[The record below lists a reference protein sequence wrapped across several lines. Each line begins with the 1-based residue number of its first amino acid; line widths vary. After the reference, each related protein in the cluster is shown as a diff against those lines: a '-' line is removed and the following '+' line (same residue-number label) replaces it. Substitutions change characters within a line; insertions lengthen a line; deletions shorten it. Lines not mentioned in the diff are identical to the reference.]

1 MAGLEGPQKVEE
13 RRGLVAKSTVE
24 ARDARHR
31 LLRQWQ
37 LLLSDTSLHRAAA
50 SSTVR
55 TKPENYNSWYP
66 SGPLMSASVAAERVR
81 SLVENDPVVLVEIA
95 GAIAEEGRM
104 PPDAITHV
112 AQEHAARLAEADKT
126 RLRLAMEQML
136 MGHDVDAALEWM
148 HQGGLLRVLVP
159 ELEATVDLVQETGR
173 QHKDVWAHTKQVVK
187 QTVRRPLVRWAALL
201 HDIGKVPTRT
211 FTPEGVHFHGHAEV
225 GARMFDKVHGRFS
238 FARDERQTIRFLIKH
253 HLRTNQYSDAWT
265 DSAVRRFHRE
275 MGPHMTDLLDLSRAD
290 ITSKRPGRRKT
301 LLEQIHALQERVHVL
316 AEADAKLPPLPGGVG
331 NAIMEAFELPPSRL
345 IGDLKR
351 ALEGAIERGELE
363 ARREDAYY
371 VAHIARSGLVPNVAP
386 EKLAAIIAAGGDL
399 HAPDDDEGPHKG
411 VDPDDPSAG
420 VLSCGHDPENDP
432 CKHRDAD

>member
-1 MAGLEGPQKVEE
+1 MSDTAASRIRTL
-13 RRGLVAKSTVE
+13 VE
-24 ARDARHR
+24 A
-31 LLRQWQ
+31 
-37 LLLSDTSLHRAAA
+37 
-50 SSTVR
+50 
-55 TKPENYNSWYP
+55 
-66 SGPLMSASVAAERVR
+66 
-81 SLVENDPVVLVEIA
+81 DPVVLVEIA
-95 GAIAEEGRM
+95 GAIATEGRT
-104 PPDAITHV
+104 PPDAITRV
-112 AQEHAARLAEADKT
+112 AQDHAVRLADADKP
-126 RLRLAMEQML
+126 RLRVAMEQAL
-136 MGHDVDAALEWM
+136 MGREVDAALEWLY
-148 HQGGLLRVLVP
+148 QAGILRVLFP

-225 GARMFDKVHGRFS
+225 GARMFDKVHGRFA

-253 HLRTNQYSDAWT
+253 HLRTNQYSDQWT

-275 MGPHMTDLLDLSRAD
+275 MGAYMTDLLDLSRAD
-290 ITSKRPGRRKT
+290 ITSKRPGRRKQ
-301 LLEQIHALQERVHVL
+301 LLEQISALSDRVHIL

-331 NAIMEAFELPPSRL
+331 NAIMEAFEIPPSRL

-351 ALEGAIERGELE
+351 TLEAAIERGELE

-371 VAHIARSGLVPNVAP
+371 VAHIARQNLVPNIAP
-386 EKLAAIIAAGGDL
+386 DKLEALIAAGGDL
-399 HAPDDDEGPHKG
+399 HAPDSDEGPHKG
-411 VDPDDPSAG
+411 IDPDDPSPG